1 MMSMQSQ
8 AKPVHLHGGIIR
20 YTMLSDSH
28 FEILSGKVLVY
39 ILPMR
44 AGHADRRF
52 LLYEAQPGERIPA
65 LCQDAPYSYDDDEM
79 CTWCFGLVAV
89 DTAELLQYSQPL
101 PEEEKKDFAR
111 RAKMRSVEFEEFEN
125 CCIEEY
131 QLRLTKELRNLYTAG
146 QEYARVRTRNLET
159 IFELFR
165 PARQR
170 HGDHEPTGNGLYDA
184 LARICDVRRI
194 PIIPLDSVI
203 ASSGRQFTVNDVARL
218 SHFITRDILLE
229 EKWYAHDSGAIL
241 AYYAE
246 NGQPVACL
254 PDGPTRYR
262 CYDPATG
269 ESVRVTPQLAATL
282 KPQAQMIY
290 RPFPAR
296 SLSLKDIVL
305 FGLQD
310 IYLRDILTF
319 LLLALVGTAIGLL
332 LPYIN
337 EQLYDLF
344 IPMGDSSGLL
354 QVCWVVLACTTG
366 NITFTIVKNLATFR
380 SMSTMKYS
388 IQSAA
393 YDRVFNMPES
403 FFRGYDCADL
413 AQRVMSLATIFQTAV
428 QVLLTTGLTALFS
441 LMYLGRMFS
450 YSATLSGFSL
460 LMLALTMLLIGLLGW
475 RQTRYEARLLDL
487 DGVIS
492 SRLYQLLSGID
503 KLRIAGVEERA
514 LYEYLKPYT
523 DSKRVSISKEKLENF
538 VTVISTAMTSVF
550 SLVLYYLMI
559 KNNAKLSIGAFMGF
573 TAAFGSFSSAM
584 LQAVSSILTVN
595 DVVPL
600 YRRIKPMLE
609 QVPEIEAD
617 TELPGDLT
625 GDIEISNVTFSYSKD
640 APPVLKD
647 LSLHIHPGEYI
658 GVVGPSGCG
667 KSTLLKLL
675 LGFEKPQSGKIFYD
689 GRDIDGIDKRELR
702 KKFGVVLQDGNLI
715 SGSIYENIVIT
726 APNATM
732 KQVKQVIAD
741 VGLER
746 DIEQMPMGLHTVLSE
761 DSGTISGGQQQRIL
775 IARAIVGKPKII
787 YFDEATSALDNV
799 TQSQV
804 TESLEKLHATR
815 FVIAHRLSTIMRCD
829 RIIVLN
835 KGTVQECGTYDELMK
850 QHGLFYELASR
861 QQA

>member
-1 MMSMQSQ
+1 MQNQ
-8 AKPVHLHGGIIR
+8 AKTVHLQGGIIR
-20 YTMLSDSH
+20 YTMLADSC
-28 FEILSGKVLVY
+28 FEIISGRVLVY

-52 LLYEAQPGERIPA
+52 LLYEAQAGERIPA
-65 LCQDAPYSYDDDEM
+65 LCWDAPYSYDDDEM

-89 DTAELLQYSQPL
+89 DTAELYQYNQAMS
-101 PEEEKKDFAR
+101 EEEKKEFAR

-131 QLRLTKELRNLYTAG
+131 QLRLTKELRNLYTAE
-146 QEYARVRTRNLET
+146 QEYARVHTRNLET

-165 PARQR
+165 PAKQR
-170 HGDHEPTGNGLYDA
+170 YDTHEATGNALYDA
-184 LARICDVRRI
+184 IARICDMRRI
-194 PIIPLDSVI
+194 PIISLDSVI
-203 ASSGRQFTVNDVARL
+203 SSSGRHFTVNDVARL
-218 SHFITRDILLE
+218 SHFITRDIILE
-229 EKWYAHDSGAIL
+229 EKWYVHDSGAIL

-246 NGQPVACL
+246 SGQAVACL
-254 PDGPTRYR
+254 PDGPTHYR
-262 CYDPATG
+262 CYDPVTG
-269 ESVRVTPQLAATL
+269 ESVRVTPELAAAL

-296 SLSLKDIVL
+296 KLGLKDIVA

-319 LLLALVGTAIGLL
+319 LLLALAGTAIGLL

-380 SMSTMKYS
+380 SMSSMKYS

-403 FFRGYDCADL
+403 FFRDYDCADL

-450 YSATLSGFSL
+450 YSSKLSGISL
-460 LMLALTMLLIGLLGW
+460 LMLALTMALIGILGW
-475 RQTRYEARLLDL
+475 RQTRYEAKLLEL

-492 SRLYQLLSGID
+492 SRLYQILNGID

-514 LYEYLKPYT
+514 LFEYLKPYT
-523 DSKRVSISKEKLENF
+523 DSKKIAISKEKLENF
-538 VTVISTAMTSVF
+538 VTVITTAMTSVF

-559 KNNAKLSIGAFMGF
+559 KNNTNLSIGAFMGF
-573 TAAFGSFSSAM
+573 TAAFGSFSGAM

-600 YRRIKPMLE
+600 YRRVKPMLE

-617 TELPGDLT
+617 TELPGELT
-625 GDIEISNVTFSYSKD
+625 GDIEISNVTFSYSKEGS
-640 APPVLKD
+640 PVLKD

-815 FVIAHRLSTIMRCD
+815 FVIAHRLSTIMGCD

-835 KGTVQECGTYDELMK
+835 KGTIQECGTYDELMQ

-861 QQA
+861 QQV